1 MERNDREFFNALA
14 ESWDKTRARDPARL
28 RELTARTGISPGD
41 TVLDI
46 GCGTG
51 VLIPFLR
58 ERVGDSGCVLGI
70 DIADNM
76 VKIAA
81 DKFARFDNVAV
92 RRADIMEFSTDC
104 QFQQVTCLNFFPHI
118 QDRPA
123 FLRKVIGEWLAPG
136 GTLHVFHDIS
146 RARVNAIHGESKTVK
161 EDRLPPCGE
170 VGELFRAA
178 GFIVEVCFETDES
191 YFVQGR
197 KPATPVFLTVPAV
210 PAMMGCSGMHRY
222 TPLKRRQ

>member
-1 MERNDREFFNALA
+1 MQRNDREFFNALA
-14 ESWDKTRARDPARL
+14 ESWDTTRAHDPARL
-28 RELTARTGISPGD
+28 RELTARTGIGPGD
-41 TVLDI
+41 AVLDV

-58 ERVGDSGCVLGI
+58 EYVGDSGCVLGI

-104 QFQQVTCLNFFPHI
+104 LFQHVTCLNFFSHI

-123 FLRKVIGEWLAPG
+123 FLRKVIGEWLAPEG
-136 GTLHVFHDIS
+136 FLHVFHDIS
-146 RARVNAIHGESKTVK
+146 RTRVNAIHGESKTVK
-161 EDRLPPCGE
+161 KDRLPPCGE

-191 YFVQGR
+191 YFVRGR
-197 KPATPVFLTVPAV
+197 KPATP
-210 PAMMGCSGMHRY
+210 
-222 TPLKRRQ
+222 

>member
-14 ESWDKTRARDPARL
+14 ESWDTTRAHDSARL
-28 RELTARTGISPGD
+28 RELTARTGIGPGD

-104 QFQQVTCLNFFPHI
+104 LFQHVTCLNFFPHI

-123 FLRKVIGEWLAPG
+123 FLRKVIGEWLAPEG
-136 GTLHVFHDIS
+136 FLHVFHDIS
-146 RARVNAIHGESKTVK
+146 RTRVNAIHGESKTVK
-161 EDRLPPCGE
+161 KDRLPPCGE

-191 YFVQGR
+191 YFVRGR
-197 KPATPVFLTVPAV
+197 KPATP
-210 PAMMGCSGMHRY
+210 
-222 TPLKRRQ
+222 

>member
-14 ESWDKTRARDPARL
+14 ESWDTTRAHDPTRL
-28 RELTARTGISPGD
+28 RELTARTGIGPGD
-41 TVLDI
+41 AVLDV

-58 ERVGDSGCVLGI
+58 EYVGDSGCILGI

-104 QFQQVTCLNFFPHI
+104 LFQHVTCLNFFPHI

-123 FLRKVIGEWLAPG
+123 FLRKVIGEWLAPEG
-136 GTLHVFHDIS
+136 FLHVFHDIS
-146 RARVNAIHGESKTVK
+146 RTRVNAIHGESKTVK
-161 EDRLPPCGE
+161 KDRLPPCGE

-191 YFVQGR
+191 YFVRGR
-197 KPATPVFLTVPAV
+197 KPATP
-210 PAMMGCSGMHRY
+210 
-222 TPLKRRQ
+222 